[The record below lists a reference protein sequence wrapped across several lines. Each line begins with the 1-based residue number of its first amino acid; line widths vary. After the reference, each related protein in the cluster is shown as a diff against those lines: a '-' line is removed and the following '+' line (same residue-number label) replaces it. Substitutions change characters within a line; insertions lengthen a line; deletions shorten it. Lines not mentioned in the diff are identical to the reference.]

1 MANERGRSESRRRL
15 LGTLLVIGVAA
26 IGVLVYVFAF
36 GPLAP
41 KSSVVSPRPA
51 NAQSPSPE
59 DVAARETSPP
69 DDVAKEPPTQ
79 GPSAS
84 TPVTDLPP
92 ARSPAPVEDL
102 PIGYA
107 RGNRAPEFAL
117 RSLDGESVRLSSY
130 RGHIVI
136 LDFWAS
142 WCGPCRTS
150 MPALHALWEGY
161 RDRGVVLIGISL
173 DRAES
178 DARAYL
184 RAHKFDGMIALWDSV
199 AASQAVAQ
207 AYGVAG
213 IPRTLVIDADG
224 IVRFAGHPATLS
236 GTLIDLY
243 LHP

>member
-1 MANERGRSESRRRL
+1 VANERGRSKSRRRL
-15 LGTLLVIGVAA
+15 LGILLIAGIAA
-26 IGVLVYVFAF
+26 IGVLIYVFAF

-41 KSSVVSPRPA
+41 KPMADSPRPTSA
-51 NAQSPSPE
+51 RTPSPE
-59 DVAARETSPP
+59 DAVAEEESPQAGA
-69 DDVAKEPPTQ
+69 AKEPPTQ
-79 GPSAS
+79 TPSAS
-84 TPVTDLPP
+84 APAAEPP
-92 ARSPAPVEDL
+92 TRSPAPVEDL
-102 PIGYA
+102 PVGYA
-107 RGNRAPEFAL
+107 RGDRAPEFAL

-184 RAHKFDGMIALWDSV
+184 RANKYDGMIALWDSV
-199 AASQAVAQ
+199 TASQAVART
-207 AYGVAG
+207 YGVAG

-224 IVRFAGHPATLS
+224 VVRFAGHPATLS
-236 GTLIDLY
+236 ATLIDLY
-243 LHP
+243 LRP

>member
-1 MANERGRSESRRRL
+1 MASQQGRSKSRRRL
-15 LGTLLVIGVAA
+15 LVILLIAGVAA
-26 IGVLVYVFAF
+26 IGVLIYVFAF

-41 KSSVVSPRPA
+41 QSPTVSQEPA
-51 NAQSPSPE
+51 SARTPSPE
-59 DVAARETSPP
+59 TAPVTEEAPMVDTAE
-69 DDVAKEPPTQ
+69 DPTAQ
-79 GPSAS
+79 APS
-84 TPVTDLPP
+84 TPAPVADIPP

-107 RGNRAPEFAL
+107 RGDRAPEFAL

-130 RGHIVI
+130 RGHMVI

-184 RAHKFDGMIALWDSV
+184 RANRFDGMIALWDSV
-199 AASQAVAQ
+199 TASQAVAR

-224 IVRFAGHPATLS
+224 VVRFVGHPATLS
-236 GTLIDLY
+236 ATLIDLY
-243 LHP
+243 L